1 MIGCF
6 KLWSSFQA
14 EFEVDVG
21 KAKFLKGFEES
32 LDLTVM
38 AAKLID
44 LEGLRSIL
52 FKLVVF
58 SMILFLTVT
67 PPTSDW

>member
-1 MIGCF
+1 MEAVIGR
-6 KLWSSFQA
+6 
-14 EFEVDVG
+14 
-21 KAKFLKGFEES
+21 AKFLKGFEES

>member
-6 KLWSSFQA
+6 KLWSSFLA
-14 EFEVDVG
+14 ELEVDIG
-21 KAKFLKGFEES
+21 RAKFLKGFEES